1 MLHLKKTDQI
11 GLIRKRCADNGIT
24 KISDIAQAYTEL
36 RDIQAKA
43 GFWCYENFT
52 EKGSNSSGIVS
63 SEAIELSKQCVIFP
77 INHYLGLNRHPD
89 VIQAGIEA
97 LQNYGTGCGTSAM
110 SGGHNRLHKTLE
122 KRLAQAMNKE
132 AAILFPTGYSANL
145 GAISALAKTNNSV
158 ILFDRECHASIID
171 GAKLAGCKY
180 IPFKH
185 NDVADLEKK
194 LKTCVSEYE
203 NIFVIVESVYSM
215 SGEESPLCEI
225 VNLKKSYPFYFFV
238 DEAHAFGF
246 YDVGGL
252 CRKLGI
258 SSDVDFIMTTLS
270 KSTASVGG
278 VIATSRKFITLLQV
292 EANAYLFQ
300 AALTPADAATALKAL
315 DVIES
320 TPQLVESLWAKT
332 AYFRNKLLENGFD
345 TGNGRSPIVPVFIRN
360 SETLF
365 NMSKELLENGIFSTA
380 VAYPVV
386 KHSEVRFRFIIN
398 ESHSYEQLDY
408 TISVLTKLGEK
419 FGILNYDDN
428 SGDCFQ

>member
-1 MLHLKKTDQI
+1 MKKTTQLHLKETDQI
-11 GLIRKRCADNGIT
+11 GLIRKRCIDNGIT
-24 KISDIAQAYTEL
+24 KIGDIAQAYTEL
-36 RDIQAKA
+36 RDMQAKA

-52 EKGSNSSGIVS
+52 EKGSNSFGLVK
-63 SEAIELSKQCVIFP
+63 SEAIDLSKQCVIFP
-77 INHYLGLNRHPD
+77 INHYLGLNRHPA
-89 VIQAGIEA
+89 VIQAGIDA

-110 SGGHNRLHKTLE
+110 SGGHNQLHKTLE

-132 AAILFPTGYSANL
+132 AALLFPTGYTANL
-145 GAISALAKTNNSV
+145 GAISALAKTNDSL

-185 NDVADLEKK
+185 NDIVDLEKK
-194 LKTCVSEYE
+194 LKANVEKYK
-203 NIFVIVESVYSM
+203 NVFVIVESVYSM

-252 CRKLGI
+252 CRKLGV

-270 KSTASVGG
+270 KSTASIGG

-300 AALTPADAATALKAL
+300 AAITPADAAVVLAAL
-315 DVIES
+315 DIIES
-320 TPQLVESLWAKT
+320 NPQLVKSLWDKT
-332 AYFRNKLLENGFD
+332 TYFRNKLVENGFD
-345 TGNGRSPIVPVFIRN
+345 TGNGNSPIVPVYIRD

-365 NMSKELLENGIFSTA
+365 NMSKELLNSGIFSTA

-386 KHSEVRFRFIIN
+386 KHSEVRF
-398 ESHSYEQLDY
+398 YYQ
-408 TISVLTKLGEK
+408 
-419 FGILNYDDN
+419 
-428 SGDCFQ
+428 